1 MIRAGVAKRRA
12 SRWDLVEP
20 KTAGIEMMREKKK
33 ERKIG
38 ARAME
43 SLKRVQGESVGDSAW
58 DREDREEDQG
68 LNATKVESWDGRWV
82 LRVLGI

>member
-1 MIRAGVAKRRA
+1 
-12 SRWDLVEP
+12 
-20 KTAGIEMMREKKK
+20 MMREKK

-58 DREDREEDQG
+58 DREKREEGQG
-68 LNATKVESWDGRWV
+68 LNAKKVESWDGRWV